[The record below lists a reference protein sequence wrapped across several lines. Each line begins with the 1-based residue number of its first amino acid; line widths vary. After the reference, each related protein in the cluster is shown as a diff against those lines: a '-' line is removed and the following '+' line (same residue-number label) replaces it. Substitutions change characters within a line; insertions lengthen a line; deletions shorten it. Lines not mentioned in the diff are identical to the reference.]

1 LKLGLRRKGK
11 AMSIFQIDKALCSG
25 DGLCAHIC
33 PAGLI
38 TMTQDQP
45 LPIPDAESRCTV
57 CGHCVAVCP
66 TGAFSLKHMTAEK
79 CPPISS
85 DMFVDETQMVHR
97 IRSRRSIRH
106 FTSAQPKRELVK
118 RLLEAVRY
126 APSGHNC
133 QPVEFLV
140 VEGHKAVK
148 RFSEKVVEW
157 MRHAISQNLVDK
169 PMRARYRSVVATHES
184 GGDRILRNAP
194 VLIVAHAPRN
204 LYASRPACIIAL
216 TYAELAAPSFGLGV
230 CWMGYFMTA
239 AEKYSPLRDM
249 LDIPKDHEP
258 FGALIMGEP
267 LHVFQR
273 LPQRNPLQI
282 KWQTWKVKN

>member
-1 LKLGLRRKGK
+1 
-11 AMSIFQIDKALCSG
+11 MSIFQIDESLCSG
-25 DGLCAHIC
+25 DGLCSQIC
-33 PAGLI
+33 PVGLI
-38 TMTQDQP
+38 TMIQDQP
-45 LPIPDAESRCTV
+45 LPIPGAEDRCTN

-66 TGAFSLKHMTAEK
+66 TGAFSLIKMPVDE
-79 CPPISS
+79 CPPINP
-85 DMFVDETQMVHR
+85 DLFIGENQMTHR
-97 IRSRRSIRH
+97 IRSRRSIRY

-118 RLLEAVRY
+118 RLLKAARY

-169 PMRARYRSVVATHES
+169 PMRARYQSVVATCES
-184 GGDRILRNAP
+184 GDDRIMRNAP
-194 VLIVAHAPRN
+194 VLIVAHAPRD
-204 LYASRPACIIAL
+204 LYASRPACLIAL

-258 FGALIMGEP
+258 FGALIVGEP
-267 LHVFQR
+267 LYVFQR
-273 LPQRNPLQI
+273 LPQRNPLRI
-282 KWQTWKVKN
+282 KWQT